1 LIITVQDKEIKN
13 GAERIGDMAS
23 GPYERFYP
31 GEDKGLLD
39 PTWGGGPYRLN
50 APSISQVE
58 PWHVGA
64 ALGVS
69 AVPGLIGLGEAAVPS
84 LLRGAQLV
92 NRGLTTA
99 GSKVDDVIK
108 TATGPLQSPS
118 RRKALKDI
126 AVAMGKAAIETGPV
140 WLPDLSVPTPSAPS
154 FPAINTLKASI
165 VPMLKKTLQSAAE
178 DERDIHYSEDGAIDL
193 RSPIEGQ
200 RKTLEDSH
208 KIAKNWNEA
217 YGKPVS
223 PGLGQYNK
231 EIYFDDTDEQIS
243 QKELR
248 TLERLW
254 NELRDMEAIPG
265 SFVNYEEGNHPPLLG
280 LPESE
285 RAGKGPLGG
294 KELRELFLRVSEEME
309 YDFTTKDA
317 QGRTKHGEGIRREL
331 EAQREKYPDY
341 VGRTMLGR
349 GSYEI
354 YGPLQKAN
362 DVAIALEWYGRRNP
376 KLLLEAID
384 STLKSGDLAW
394 GFPRPTWAPAERF
407 PPMRTGHFPSKVLRD
422 TPEQDETAVYF
433 LERLRN
439 EIVRE
444 NRDKLT
450 DFIDAGLISADW
462 YLGK

>member
-1 LIITVQDKEIKN
+1 
-13 GAERIGDMAS
+13 
-23 GPYERFYP
+23 
-31 GEDKGLLD
+31 
-39 PTWGGGPYRLN
+39 
-50 APSISQVE
+50 
-58 PWHVGA
+58 
-64 ALGVS
+64 
-69 AVPGLIGLGEAAVPS
+69 
-84 LLRGAQLV
+84 
-92 NRGLTTA
+92 
-99 GSKVDDVIK
+99 
-108 TATGPLQSPS
+108 
-118 RRKALKDI
+118 
-126 AVAMGKAAIETGPV
+126 
-140 WLPDLSVPTPSAPS
+140 
-154 FPAINTLKASI
+154 LKASV
-165 VPMLKKTLQSAAE
+165 VPMLKKTLQAAAE
-178 DERDIHYSEDGAIDL
+178 DERGIHWSEEGAHDL
-193 RSPIEGQ
+193 VPFSSPDYNKMFPRNSTGRLRADER
-200 RKTLEDSH
+200 RKAQVDSH
-208 KIAKNWNEA
+208 KIAKNWVEA
-217 YGKPVS
+217 YGKPVT
-223 PGLGQYNK
+223 PGLGEYNK

-317 QGRTKHGEGIRREL
+317 QGRTKHSEGMRREL

-362 DVAIALEWYGRRNP
+362 DVAIALEWYGKRNP
-376 KLLLEAID
+376 KLLLKAID

-394 GFPRPTWAPAERF
+394 GFPRPTWASAERY
-407 PPMRTGHFPSKVLRD
+407 PPMRTGHFPSEVLRD
-422 TPEQDETAVYF
+422 TPEQDETSVYF

-439 EIVRE
+439 
-444 NRDKLT
+444 
-450 DFIDAGLISADW
+450 
-462 YLGK
+462 

>member
-1 LIITVQDKEIKN
+1 
-13 GAERIGDMAS
+13 MPS

-31 GEDKGLLD
+31 GEDRGLLD

-99 GSKVDDVIK
+99 GSKVDDIIK

-126 AVAMGKAAIETGPV
+126 AVATGKVLVDTSPL
-140 WLPDLSVPTPSAPS
+140 WSLPLKDLSVPSSTSS
-154 FPAINTLKASI
+154 FPAINTLKASV
-165 VPMLKKTLQSAAE
+165 VPMLKKTLQSATDDDRDYHWSEPGATDVSMAE
-178 DERDIHYSEDGAIDL
+178 NDEERRVIMDSNKIGRSWEDLHGKVTTKGLPDEAIYYD
-193 RSPIEGQ
+193 E
-200 RKTLEDSH
+200 
-208 KIAKNWNEA
+208 
-217 YGKPVS
+217 
-223 PGLGQYNK
+223 
-231 EIYFDDTDEQIS
+231 TDEEIS

-248 TLERLW
+248 TLGMLW
-254 NELRDMEAIPG
+254 HELAARDIIPRA
-265 SFVNYEEGNHPPLLG
+265 FPAYEEGKHPPLLG
-280 LPESE
+280 LPENE
-285 RAGKGPLGG
+285 RAGEGPLGG
-294 KELRELFLRVSEEME
+294 KELQELKARSSV
-309 YDFTTKDA
+309 
-317 QGRTKHGEGIRREL
+317 RTDWMPEGIDKK
-331 EAQREKYPDY
+331 KYPDY
-341 VGRTMLGR
+341 VGSSGR
-349 GSYEI
+349 GRAHHEI
-354 YGPLQKAN
+354 YGLFHHAN
-362 DVAIALEWYGRRNP
+362 DVAIALEWHGKRNP

-384 STLKSGDLAW
+384 SVLKSGNLRW
-394 GFPRPTWAPAERF
+394 GWPTTSP
-407 PPMRTGHFPSKVLRD
+407 T
-422 TPEQDETAVYF
+422 EQDETSVYF

-444 NRDKLT
+444 NKDKLT
-450 DFIDAGLISADW
+450 DFIDAGLIAADW

>member
-1 LIITVQDKEIKN
+1 
-13 GAERIGDMAS
+13 
-23 GPYERFYP
+23 
-31 GEDKGLLD
+31 
-39 PTWGGGPYRLN
+39 
-50 APSISQVE
+50 
-58 PWHVGA
+58 
-64 ALGVS
+64 
-69 AVPGLIGLGEAAVPS
+69 
-84 LLRGAQLV
+84 
-92 NRGLTTA
+92 
-99 GSKVDDVIK
+99 VDDIIR
-108 TATGPLQSPS
+108 TATSGLQSPS

-126 AVAMGKAAIETGPV
+126 AVATGKVLVDTSPL
-140 WLPDLSVPTPSAPS
+140 WSLPMKDLSVPSSTSS
-154 FPAINTLKASI
+154 FPAINTLKASV
-165 VPMLKKTLQSAAE
+165 VPMLKKTLQAAAE
-178 DERDIHYSEDGAIDL
+178 DERGIHWSEEGAHDL
-193 RSPIEGQ
+193 VPFSSPDYNKMFPRNSTGRLRADER
-200 RKTLEDSH
+200 RKVQVDSH

-217 YGKPVS
+217 YGKPVT
-223 PGLGQYNK
+223 PGLGEYNK

-294 KELRELFLRVSEEME
+294 EELQELFLRVSVEL
-309 YDFTTKDA
+309 DTKYYP
-317 QGRTKHGEGIRREL
+317 EGGSTPY
-331 EAQREKYPDY
+331 ADPEKYPNY
-341 VGRTMLGR
+341 VSRNMEGR

-362 DVAIALEWYGRRNP
+362 DVAIALEWYGKRNP

-384 STLKSGDLAW
+384 STLESGDLAW
-394 GFPRPTWAPAERF
+394 GFPRPTWAPAENY

-422 TPEQDETAVYF
+422 PPEQDETAVYF

-444 NRDKLT
+444 NKDKLA
-450 DFIDAGLISADW
+450 DFIDAGLIAADW